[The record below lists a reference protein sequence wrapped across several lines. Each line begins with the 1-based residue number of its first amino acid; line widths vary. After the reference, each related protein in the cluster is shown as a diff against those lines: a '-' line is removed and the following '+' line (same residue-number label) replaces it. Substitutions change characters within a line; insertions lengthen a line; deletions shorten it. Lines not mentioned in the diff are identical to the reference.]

1 MQAEKKM
8 IFLFVILYF
17 SMVLSVLEAAPIV
30 SKSGPPETQWI
41 NYFPLILAG
50 R

>member
-1 MQAEKKM
+1 MQGGKK
-8 IFLFVILYF
+8 FLVI
-17 SMVLSVLEAAPIV
+17 VLCFLINMLVLEAMPIV
-30 SKSGPPETQWI
+30 VNEQPPHAQWI